1 MENGHNDTR
10 RPENHAEDRCLGN
23 YWTQAH
29 GGLLFSFLFFS
40 LCLCVDTF
48 RDVYVLCSLPKC
60 GVLVVFR
67 FATANPD
74 PASGNPTYM
83 DQGASPAPVS
93 HPHAYGIYPAMWVYN
108 IFSVSQFCACKE
120 FLVTPAVWSLL
131 CRKLVWVA
139 SIYFLWQGWLYVG
152 CRWRL
157 WPRWHHGRSEACR
170 RASPAACRE
179 PVEWPAVVTFDR
191 LTRNKTKWA
200 LPSNLPYSHWHGLIP
215 LVSLIFF
222 QIAIMWNVHN
232 GCDFFFF
239 FCFPAWKHAC
249 QWLLIVFI
257 CVISVCKRK
266 YNAKPLMLQCYEKE
280 VMVTHIVH
288 AFSIDFKLI
297 FFKICYCMKLF

>member
-1 MENGHNDTR
+1 M
-10 RPENHAEDRCLGN
+10 
-23 YWTQAH
+23 
-29 GGLLFSFLFFS
+29 GGCCFLFFLFFLVSMCRYIQRCICTLFITKMWCFGCFQVCHSQSRPSKWESNLHGSRCLSSTCQSPSRLWHISSYVS
-40 LCLCVDTF
+40 L
-48 RDVYVLCSLPKC
+48 
-60 GVLVVFR
+60 
-67 FATANPD
+67 
-74 PASGNPTYM
+74 
-83 DQGASPAPVS
+83 Q
-93 HPHAYGIYPAMWVYN
+93 H
-108 IFSVSQFCACKE
+108 FSVSQFCACKE
-120 FLVTPAVWSLL
+120 FLVSPAVWSPL

-200 LPSNLPYSHWHGLIP
+200 LPSNLPYSHRHGLIP

-239 FCFPAWKHAC
+239 FFCFPAWKHAC
-249 QWLLIVFI
+249 QWLHIVFI

-297 FFKICYCMKLF
+297 FCLNMLLYEVILEVECFYFIFSSL